1 MRFAELNL
9 LAYGKFTDH
18 KLPFPTSDHD
28 FHVIIGPNEAGK
40 STVRRAISE
49 LLFGMEVRS
58 PLGFKHP
65 QSDLRVSGVVES
77 ASAKLAFMRTKQQKS
92 LRSMSDEVL
101 LESYLAPALG
111 ALRQEAFEELHC
123 LDHARLLKGGQGI
136 VDPKNSVSQILFQ
149 AASGLEDF
157 AAIREALGMRASELF
172 AKGGKN
178 NQFTRTFEKFT
189 GAQRTLREVQV
200 RTKAWVE
207 ARDALEAA
215 DQALEN
221 ERKNRRELDL
231 QRTSW
236 DRARRLAP
244 LVDTLAKLKRELS
257 ELGEV
262 TTFGPNA
269 REVLTNGIEQMNA
282 ATAKLET
289 RSEDVTRAQADLDAF
304 EVEEL
309 ILKEATTIAGLGSL
323 CALHPNHARDLPLRR
338 AEVKGWLTE
347 ILERSAQFG
356 WGETEH
362 EVRARIPQDKVVR
375 AIDTLLKTRG
385 ALLAE
390 ERAAKQSEEERQ
402 TAVDDLKEKLDAA
415 VDQSLDPHL
424 IQALELALPFKA
436 SESRQQT
443 LSSASTAAKTAA
455 QNALAALGR
464 PELTE
469 DLLRRMQVPSAERV
483 NTYRGNR
490 EKLVQ
495 AADLSRSLGE
505 KSKNTALELELKRSQ
520 FARSHRVVTFT
531 EVSDARRDRD
541 DQWAAIKT
549 NDAVLPEAAPRLDIA
564 IRLADELGDSRTRS
578 ETDATEA
585 QSLREQHEKATQEQK
600 LHEAAVGE
608 KEQELEEFDAKWS
621 EIAAAAGLAG
631 MDLDDVPDWLGK
643 RLAALQAA
651 ELSAQRQ
658 QDYESERD
666 QAAKGRQELVAAMA
680 AAGLAASESAGLA
693 ALCATSD
700 EHIKKVT
707 VGRTRRQDL
716 AQRLELA
723 ESALLVASK
732 SKESKTADVTAWG
745 KSWDDA
751 LTKANLTGVGGDVA
765 EVESAMLTLD
775 FIRQRLARVDNMR
788 SERIETME
796 ADLERMKVAAD
807 ALVQS
812 AATELAD
819 SAPEVVFASLSS
831 RLDDAKRESDRKAQ
845 AQKYLDDAKRQRD
858 DANSE
863 LLQAKRGLAPLLK
876 IAGVDDPMLALPMV
890 ERWQTNLELQAGI
903 STTSKELEVGSDG
916 LSLEAVQAEAR
927 SHPAGEAAE
936 QVLRL
941 KDQLA
946 DSESK
951 VTALVT
957 SQLTAKQALDE
968 IAGGDKAAVAE
979 AQKHEALAEMSEVSE
994 EYLHLA
1000 TAGSLI
1006 KWAVDRYRDR
1016 KQGPLLQRASVI
1028 FKNLTLGSF
1037 EKLRVD
1043 FDQSIPVLV
1052 AYRPDNQAVKVSGLS
1067 DGTRDQLF
1075 LALRIAALELQ
1086 SEQGAP
1092 VPFIADD
1099 LFINFDDRRSQA
1111 GLKALYELSAKT
1123 QVLFLSHQEH
1133 LIPVIQKLF
1142 SRANLLTLEP
1152 EELAV

>member
-18 KLPFPTSDHD
+18 KLPFPSSDHD

-65 QSDLRVSGVVES
+65 QSDLRVAGIVES

-101 LESYLAPALG
+101 HESYLAPALG

-178 NQFTRTFEKFT
+178 NQFTRTTDKFT
-189 GAQRTLREVQV
+189 AAQRTLRDVQV

-207 ARDALEAA
+207 ARDALVAA

-221 ERKNRRELDL
+221 ERKNRREFDL

-244 LVDTLAKLKRELS
+244 LVDTLVRLQRELS
-257 ELGEV
+257 ELGAV
-262 TTFGPNA
+262 ATFAPNA
-269 REVLTNGIEQMNA
+269 GEVLSRGIEQMNA
-282 ATAKLET
+282 AEAKLKT
-289 RSEDVTRAQADLDAF
+289 RSEDVTRAQAALDVF
-304 EVEEL
+304 EVEEG
-309 ILKEATTIAGLGSL
+309 ILKEATAIARLGSL
-323 CALHPNHARDLPLRR
+323 CGLHPNHARDLPLRR
-338 AEVKGWLTE
+338 AEVEGWLTE

-356 WGETEH
+356 WGETED

-390 ERAAKQSEEERQ
+390 ERAAKQAQEERH

-424 IQALELALPFKA
+424 TQALELALPFKT
-436 SESRQQT
+436 SDSRQQT
-443 LSSASTAAKTAA
+443 LLSAAMAAKTAA
-455 QNALAALGR
+455 GNALAGLGR
-464 PELTE
+464 PELSE
-469 DLLRRMQVPSAERV
+469 KLLRTMQVPSAERV

-495 AADLSRSLGE
+495 TANLSRSLGE
-505 KSKNTALELELKRSQ
+505 KSRTTASELELKRSQ
-520 FARSHRVVTFT
+520 FARSHQVVTFT
-531 EVSDARRDRD
+531 EVVDARRDRD
-541 DQWAAIKT
+541 NQWAAIKT
-549 NDAVLPEAAPRLDIA
+549 NGAVLAEASPGLDVA

-578 ETDATEA
+578 ETDAAEA
-585 QSLREQHEKATQEQK
+585 QSMREQHEKATQEEN
-600 LHEAAVGE
+600 LHEAAVAQQ
-608 KEQELEEFDAKWS
+608 EQDIEQFDAKWRELAS
-621 EIAAAAGLAG
+621 AAGLAG
-631 MDLDDVPDWLGK
+631 MDLDDVPDWLAR

-651 ELSAQRQ
+651 ELAAQRQ
-658 QDYESERD
+658 QAYESERD
-666 QAAKGRQELVAAMA
+666 QAAQSRQDLMAAMRG
-680 AAGLAASESAGLA
+680 AGLAAPESAGLA
-693 ALCATSD
+693 VLCVTAD
-700 EHIKKVT
+700 EHIKKVAL
-707 VGRTRRQDL
+707 GRTRRLDI

-723 ESALLVASK
+723 ESALRVASK
-732 SKESKTADVTAWG
+732 SKESKTVDVTAWG
-745 KSWDDA
+745 MNWDDA
-751 LTKANLTGVGGDVA
+751 LAKANLTGVGGDVA
-765 EVESAMLTLD
+765 EVESAMLALD
-775 FIRQRLARVDNMR
+775 FIRQRLSRINNTR

-796 ADLERMKVAAD
+796 ADLGRMKEAGD
-807 ALVQS
+807 LLVQS
-812 AATELAD
+812 V
-819 SAPEVVFASLSS
+819 APELVDAVPEEVFSSLSS
-831 RLDDAKRESDRKAQ
+831 RLEEAKRESDRKVQ
-845 AQKYLDDAKRQRD
+845 AQQYLDEAKRQRD

-863 LLQAKRGLAPLLK
+863 LVQAKRNLEPLLK
-876 IAGVDDPMLALPMV
+876 VAGVEDPMLALPMV
-890 ERWQTNLELQAGI
+890 ERWQTKTELQAGI
-903 STTSKELEVGSDG
+903 STTLRELDLGSDG
-916 LSLEAVQAEAR
+916 FSLEAVQAEVT
-927 SHPAGEAAE
+927 SHPAEAAAA

-946 DSESK
+946 DSDSK

-957 SQLTAKQALDE
+957 SQLTAKQAFDE

-979 AQKHEALAEMSEVSE
+979 AQKYEALAEMSEVSE

-1000 TAGSLI
+1000 TAGSLL

-1016 KQGPLLQRASVI
+1016 KQGPLLQRASII

-1037 EKLRVD
+1037 DKLRVD
-1043 FDQSIPVLV
+1043 FDQSTPALV

-1086 SEQGAP
+1086 SEQGPP

-1099 LFINFDDRRSQA
+1099 LFINFDDKRSQA
-1111 GLKALYELSAKT
+1111 GLKALYDLSANT

-1142 SRANLLTLEP
+1142 PQANLLTLEA
-1152 EELAV
+1152 EVFAA

>member
-9 LAYGKFTDH
+9 IAYGKFTDH
-18 KLPFPTSDHD
+18 KLPFPKADHD

-65 QSDLRVSGVVES
+65 QSDLRVAGVVEIALS
-77 ASAKLAFMRTKQQKS
+77 KLAFMRTKQQKS

-101 LESYLAPALG
+101 QDSYLAPALG
-111 ALRQEAFEELHC
+111 ALRQEVFEELHC

-178 NQFTRTFEKFT
+178 NQFTRTSEKFAV
-189 GAQRTLREVQV
+189 AQRTLRDVQV

-221 ERKNRRELDL
+221 ERKKRRELDL

-244 LVDTLAKLKRELS
+244 LVDTLARLQRELV

-262 TTFGPNA
+262 TTFASNA
-269 REVLTNGIEQMNA
+269 AECLASGIEQMNSA
-282 ATAKLET
+282 AAKLET
-289 RSEDVTRAQADLDAF
+289 RKEDVTRAQADFDAF
-304 EVEEL
+304 EVEEA
-309 ILKEATTIAGLGSL
+309 IFKEAAAIANLGVL
-323 CALHPNHARDLPLRR
+323 CGLHPNHARDLPVRR
-338 AEVKGWLTE
+338 AEVQSWLAE
-347 ILERSAQFG
+347 VLERSAQFG
-356 WGETEH
+356 WGETED
-362 EVRARIPQDKVVR
+362 EVRARVPQDKVVR
-375 AIDTLLKTRG
+375 AIETLLKSRG

-390 ERAAKQSEEERQ
+390 ERAAKQAEEERQ
-402 TAVDDLKEKLDAA
+402 TAVDDLKEKLEAA
-415 VDQSLDPHL
+415 VDQALDPHL
-424 IQALELALPFKA
+424 AQALELALPFKN
-436 SESRQQT
+436 SDSKQKT
-443 LSSASTAAKTAA
+443 LLSTVTAAKMAA
-455 QNALAALGR
+455 RSALAALGR

-469 DLLRRMQVPSAERV
+469 ELLRAMHVPSSERV
-483 NTYRGNR
+483 NTYRSNR

-495 AADLSRSLGE
+495 AADLSRSLAE
-505 KSKNTALELELKRSQ
+505 QSKATACELELKRSQ

-531 EVSDARRDRD
+531 EVSDARHNRD

-549 NDAVLPEAAPRLDIA
+549 NGIVLPEAAPRLDVA

-578 ETDATEA
+578 EADAAEV
-585 QSLREQHEKATQEQK
+585 QSMREQHERATQEQA
-600 LHEAAVGE
+600 LHEQAV
-608 KEQELEEFDAKWS
+608 KQKQHELDEFDARWS
-621 EIAAAAGLAG
+621 EAAAAAGLEG
-631 MDLDDVPDWLGK
+631 LELDDVPDWLTRRG
-643 RLAALQAA
+643 AALQAA
-651 ELSAQRQ
+651 ELAAQRQ

-666 QAAKGRQELVAAMA
+666 QAAQAKQDLVTALT
-680 AAGLAASESAGLA
+680 AAGLAAPESAGLA
-693 ALCATSD
+693 LLCATAD
-700 EHIKKVT
+700 EHIRAVT
-707 VGRTRRQDL
+707 LGRTRRRDIE
-716 AQRLELA
+716 QRLEAA
-723 ESALLVASK
+723 ETALRIASK
-732 SKESKTADVTAWG
+732 TKESKAADVKTWG
-745 KSWDDA
+745 ESWNDVLA
-751 LTKANLTGVGGDVA
+751 KANLTGVGGDVA
-765 EVESAMLTLD
+765 EVESAMLALD
-775 FIRQRLARVDNMR
+775 FIRQRLARIDNTR
-788 SERIETME
+788 AERIETME
-796 ADLERMKVAAD
+796 ADLAQMKEAAEV
-807 ALVQS
+807 LVKS
-812 AATELAD
+812 ISPEMVGV
-819 SAPEVVFASLSS
+819 APEEVFAALNS
-831 RLDDAKRESDRKAQ
+831 RLDEAKRESDRRAQ
-845 AQKYLDDAKRQRD
+845 AQKYLDEAKRQRND
-858 DANSE
+858 SNSE
-863 LLQAKRGLAPLLK
+863 LLQAKRGLEPLLK
-876 IAGVDDPMLALPMV
+876 VAGVDDPMLALPMV
-890 ERWQTNLELQAGI
+890 ERWQTKTQLHAGI
-903 STTSKELEVGSDG
+903 AAALKELEVGSDS
-916 LSLEAVQAEAR
+916 LSLEAVQAEVT
-927 SHPAGEAAE
+927 SHPAAEAAE

-941 KDQLA
+941 KDELA
-946 DSESK
+946 DSDSK
-951 VTALVT
+951 VTALVA
-957 SQLTAKQALDE
+957 SQLTAKQTFDE

-994 EYLHLA
+994 EYLQLA
-1000 TAGSLI
+1000 TAGSLL

-1016 KQGPLLQRASVI
+1016 KQGPLLQRASVV
-1028 FKNLTLGSF
+1028 FKNLTLSSF

-1043 FDQSIPVLV
+1043 FDQSTPALV

-1123 QVLFLSHQEH
+1123 QVLFLSHHEH
-1133 LIPVIQKLF
+1133 LVPVIQQLF
-1142 SRANLLTLEP
+1142 PQVNLVTLEA
-1152 EELAV
+1152 EVVTA